1 MKTKN
6 DSARIFI
13 DLAKLGRTDWRALAL
28 TILIL
33 ACIGAVASLGA
44 LMLPIPGMER
54 FRSLYF
60 HHFSINLA
68 IQNLLTSA
76 GGPVG
81 VLGFWLACKFVLRRP
96 FASLI
101 SVDLKF
107 SVKRFLL
114 GAALYLAAYMVSL
127 VAMYIYAGLRFD
139 VWSSP
144 IGHLQFPQTDPNV
157 NPILKILAASFLL
170 FGISFFAFGEELYM
184 RGWLTQ
190 TLGQY
195 ICVPVV
201 VVVIVAVSF
210 ALLHTQYKWP
220 VKFEM
225 FLVAVGFSALSLRDR
240 RLELAVGAHSM
251 TNIWAGLKSIIY
263 TGQYVDFPI
272 SLPDLIVFDLIKTT
286 LPVALMY
293 WFLTKTN
300 GWFTPT
306 GERLS
311 NNETAVSEEHCA

>member
-6 DSARIFI
+6 DSARAFI
-13 DLAKLGRTDWRALAL
+13 DLARLGRTDWRALAL

-33 ACIGAVASLGA
+33 VCLGVVANLGA
-44 LMLPIPGMER
+44 LILPIPGMQA
-54 FRSLYF
+54 FRNLYF
-60 HHFSINLA
+60 HHFSFSLA
-68 IQNLLTSA
+68 AQNLLTTA

-101 SVDLKF
+101 SADLRF

-114 GAALYLAAYMVSL
+114 GGGLYLAVYAISL
-127 VAMYIYAGLRFD
+127 VVMCIYAGLRFD

-144 IGHLQFPQTDPNV
+144 IGHFEFQVDPHGNRILQT
-157 NPILKILAASFLL
+157 LSALFLML
-170 FGISFFAFGEELYM
+170 GVSFFAFGEELYM

-195 ICVPVV
+195 IRLPFVV
-201 VVVIVAVSF
+201 VLIVAGSF
-210 ALLHTQYKWP
+210 ALLHTQYTWL

-225 FLVAVGFSALSLRDR
+225 FLTGLGFSVLSLRDR

-251 TNIWAGLKSIIY
+251 SNIWIWSKGIIY
-263 TGQYVDFPI
+263 TGQQHFDFHI
-272 SLPDLIVFDLIKTT
+272 SFQDYIVFDLIKTA

-293 WFLTKTN
+293 LVLNVTN
-300 GWFTPT
+300 GWFV
-306 GERLS
+306 LD
-311 NNETAVSEEHCA
+311 NEVAISEGYCA